1 MKTVIIYASGS
12 SLNLSDCV
20 FFFGSRLQVLAF
32 NSGKQSIPFP
42 AYFGSQVNIECHFGH
57 KSVASCA
64 LGISALIDIRA
75 GKPKLYTATG
85 VLICGIFALAVSALL
100 EYLGLPANSGA
111 FVGALVGFVGAD
123 RLRDM
128 ALATVARRTGIGS
141 TEENK

>member
-1 MKTVIIYASGS
+1 MNDSHGIFEQTMKWIALYLPSVYAG
-12 SLNLSDCV
+12 L
-20 FFFGSRLQVLAF
+20 
-32 NSGKQSIPFP
+32 
-42 AYFGSQVNIECHFGH
+42 
-57 KSVASCA
+57 CA

-85 VLICGIFALAVSALL
+85 ALICGIFALAISALL

-111 FVGALVGFVGAD
+111 FVALVGFVGAD

-128 ALATVARRTGIGS
+128 ALAIVARRAGVGS

>member
-1 MKTVIIYASGS
+1 MNDSHGIFEQTMKWIALYLPSVYAG
-12 SLNLSDCV
+12 L
-20 FFFGSRLQVLAF
+20 
-32 NSGKQSIPFP
+32 
-42 AYFGSQVNIECHFGH
+42 
-57 KSVASCA
+57 CA

-85 VLICGIFALAVSALL
+85 ALICGIFALAVSALL

-128 ALATVARRTGIGS
+128 ALAIVARRTGVSS
-141 TEENK
+141 TEEKQ

>member
-1 MKTVIIYASGS
+1 MNNSHGILEQTMKWIALYLPSVYAG
-12 SLNLSDCV
+12 L
-20 FFFGSRLQVLAF
+20 
-32 NSGKQSIPFP
+32 
-42 AYFGSQVNIECHFGH
+42 
-57 KSVASCA
+57 CA

-85 VLICGIFALAVSALL
+85 ALICGIFALAVSALL

-128 ALATVARRTGIGS
+128 ALAIVARRAGVSS
-141 TEENK
+141 TEEKQ

>member
-1 MKTVIIYASGS
+1 MNEPHGIIEQTMKWIALYLPSVYAG
-12 SLNLSDCV
+12 L
-20 FFFGSRLQVLAF
+20 
-32 NSGKQSIPFP
+32 
-42 AYFGSQVNIECHFGH
+42 
-57 KSVASCA
+57 CA

-85 VLICGIFALAVSALL
+85 ALICGIFALAVSALL

-128 ALATVARRTGIGS
+128 ALAIVARRAGVNS
-141 TEENK
+141 TEETK

>member
-1 MKTVIIYASGS
+1 MNDSHGIFEQTMKWLALYLPSVYAG
-12 SLNLSDCV
+12 L
-20 FFFGSRLQVLAF
+20 
-32 NSGKQSIPFP
+32 
-42 AYFGSQVNIECHFGH
+42 
-57 KSVASCA
+57 CA

-85 VLICGIFALAVSALL
+85 ALICGIFALAVSALL

-128 ALATVARRTGIGS
+128 ALAIVARRAGVSS
-141 TEENK
+141 TEEKQ

>member
-1 MKTVIIYASGS
+1 MNDSHGIFEQTMKWIALYLPSVYAG
-12 SLNLSDCV
+12 L
-20 FFFGSRLQVLAF
+20 
-32 NSGKQSIPFP
+32 
-42 AYFGSQVNIECHFGH
+42 
-57 KSVASCA
+57 CA

-85 VLICGIFALAVSALL
+85 ALICGIFALAVSALL
-100 EYLGLPANSGA
+100 EYPGLPANSGA

-128 ALATVARRTGIGS
+128 ALAVVARRAGVST

>member
-1 MKTVIIYASGS
+1 MDRA
-12 SLNLSDCV
+12 
-20 FFFGSRLQVLAF
+20 
-32 NSGKQSIPFP
+32 
-42 AYFGSQVNIECHFGH
+42 
-57 KSVASCA
+57 
-64 LGISALIDIRA
+64 ISAVSLRRDIRA

-85 VLICGIFALAVSALL
+85 ALICGIFALAVSALL

-128 ALATVARRTGIGS
+128 ALAIVARRAGVGS

>member
-1 MKTVIIYASGS
+1 MNEPHGIFEQTMKWLALYLPSVYAG
-12 SLNLSDCV
+12 L
-20 FFFGSRLQVLAF
+20 
-32 NSGKQSIPFP
+32 
-42 AYFGSQVNIECHFGH
+42 
-57 KSVASCA
+57 CA

-85 VLICGIFALAVSALL
+85 ALICGIFALAVSALL

-128 ALATVARRTGIGS
+128 ALAIVARRAGVNDTGE
-141 TEENK
+141 TK

>member
-1 MKTVIIYASGS
+1 MHDSHGIFEQTMKWIALYLPSVYAG
-12 SLNLSDCV
+12 L
-20 FFFGSRLQVLAF
+20 
-32 NSGKQSIPFP
+32 
-42 AYFGSQVNIECHFGH
+42 
-57 KSVASCA
+57 CA

-85 VLICGIFALAVSALL
+85 ALICGIFALAVSALL

-128 ALATVARRTGIGS
+128 ALAIVARRAGVSS
-141 TEENK
+141 TEEKQ

>member
-1 MKTVIIYASGS
+1 MNSSHGIFEQTMKWIALYLPSVYAG
-12 SLNLSDCV
+12 
-20 FFFGSRLQVLAF
+20 
-32 NSGKQSIPFP
+32 I
-42 AYFGSQVNIECHFGH
+42 
-57 KSVASCA
+57 CA

-85 VLICGIFALAVSALL
+85 ALICGIFALAVSALL

-128 ALATVARRTGIGS
+128 ALVIVARRAGVGS

>member
-1 MKTVIIYASGS
+1 MNDSHGIFEQTMKWIALYLPSVYAG
-12 SLNLSDCV
+12 L
-20 FFFGSRLQVLAF
+20 
-32 NSGKQSIPFP
+32 
-42 AYFGSQVNIECHFGH
+42 
-57 KSVASCA
+57 CA

-85 VLICGIFALAVSALL
+85 ALICGVFALAVSALL
-100 EYLGLPANSGA
+100 EYLELPANSGA

-128 ALATVARRTGIGS
+128 ALAIVARRAGVGS

>member
-1 MKTVIIYASGS
+1 ALYLPSVYAG
-12 SLNLSDCV
+12 L
-20 FFFGSRLQVLAF
+20 
-32 NSGKQSIPFP
+32 
-42 AYFGSQVNIECHFGH
+42 
-57 KSVASCA
+57 CA

-85 VLICGIFALAVSALL
+85 ALICGIFALAVSALL

-128 ALATVARRTGIGS
+128 ALAIVARRAGV
-141 TEENK
+141 

>member
-1 MKTVIIYASGS
+1 MNEPHGIIEQTMKWIALYLPSVYAG
-12 SLNLSDCV
+12 L
-20 FFFGSRLQVLAF
+20 
-32 NSGKQSIPFP
+32 
-42 AYFGSQVNIECHFGH
+42 
-57 KSVASCA
+57 CA

-85 VLICGIFALAVSALL
+85 ALICGIFALAVSALL

-128 ALATVARRTGIGS
+128 ALAIVARRTGVNS
-141 TEENK
+141 TEETK

>member
-1 MKTVIIYASGS
+1 MNSSHGIFEQTIKWIALYLPSVYAG
-12 SLNLSDCV
+12 L
-20 FFFGSRLQVLAF
+20 
-32 NSGKQSIPFP
+32 
-42 AYFGSQVNIECHFGH
+42 
-57 KSVASCA
+57 CA

-85 VLICGIFALAVSALL
+85 ALICGIFALAVSALL
-100 EYLGLPANSGA
+100 EYLGMPANSGA

-128 ALATVARRTGIGS
+128 ALAIVARRAGVGG

>member
-1 MKTVIIYASGS
+1 MNDSHGIFEQTMKWIALYLPSVYAG
-12 SLNLSDCV
+12 L
-20 FFFGSRLQVLAF
+20 
-32 NSGKQSIPFP
+32 
-42 AYFGSQVNIECHFGH
+42 
-57 KSVASCA
+57 CA

-85 VLICGIFALAVSALL
+85 ALICGIFALSVSALL

-128 ALATVARRTGIGS
+128 ALAIVARRAGVGS

>member
-1 MKTVIIYASGS
+1 MNDSHGIFEQAMKWIALYLPSVYAG
-12 SLNLSDCV
+12 L
-20 FFFGSRLQVLAF
+20 
-32 NSGKQSIPFP
+32 
-42 AYFGSQVNIECHFGH
+42 
-57 KSVASCA
+57 CA

-85 VLICGIFALAVSALL
+85 ALICGIFALAVSALL

-128 ALATVARRTGIGS
+128 ALAIVARRAGVSS
-141 TEENK
+141 TEEKQ

>member
-1 MKTVIIYASGS
+1 MNDSHGVFEQTMKWIALYLPSVYAG
-12 SLNLSDCV
+12 L
-20 FFFGSRLQVLAF
+20 
-32 NSGKQSIPFP
+32 
-42 AYFGSQVNIECHFGH
+42 
-57 KSVASCA
+57 CA

-85 VLICGIFALAVSALL
+85 ALICGIFALAVSALL

-128 ALATVARRTGIGS
+128 ALAIVARRAGVGS

>member
-1 MKTVIIYASGS
+1 MNDSHGIFEQTMKLIALYLPSVYAG
-12 SLNLSDCV
+12 L
-20 FFFGSRLQVLAF
+20 
-32 NSGKQSIPFP
+32 
-42 AYFGSQVNIECHFGH
+42 
-57 KSVASCA
+57 CA

-85 VLICGIFALAVSALL
+85 ALICGIFALAVSALL

-128 ALATVARRTGIGS
+128 ALAIVARRAGVGS

>member
-1 MKTVIIYASGS
+1 MNDSHGIFEQTMKWISLYLPSVYAG
-12 SLNLSDCV
+12 L
-20 FFFGSRLQVLAF
+20 
-32 NSGKQSIPFP
+32 
-42 AYFGSQVNIECHFGH
+42 
-57 KSVASCA
+57 CA

-85 VLICGIFALAVSALL
+85 ALICGIFALAVSALL

-128 ALATVARRTGIGS
+128 ALAIVARRAGVSS
-141 TEENK
+141 TEEKQ

>member
-1 MKTVIIYASGS
+1 MTLTGFFEQTMKWIALYLPSVYAG
-12 SLNLSDCV
+12 L
-20 FFFGSRLQVLAF
+20 
-32 NSGKQSIPFP
+32 
-42 AYFGSQVNIECHFGH
+42 
-57 KSVASCA
+57 CA

-85 VLICGIFALAVSALL
+85 ALICGIFALAVSALL

-128 ALATVARRTGIGS
+128 ALAIVARRAGVGS

>member
-1 MKTVIIYASGS
+1 MNDSHGIFEQTMKWIALYLPSVYAG
-12 SLNLSDCV
+12 L
-20 FFFGSRLQVLAF
+20 
-32 NSGKQSIPFP
+32 
-42 AYFGSQVNIECHFGH
+42 
-57 KSVASCA
+57 CA

-85 VLICGIFALAVSALL
+85 ALICGIFALAVSALL

-128 ALATVARRTGIGS
+128 ALTIVARRAGVSS
-141 TEENK
+141 TEEKQ

>member
-1 MKTVIIYASGS
+1 MNNTHGIFEQTMKWIALYLPSVYAG
-12 SLNLSDCV
+12 L
-20 FFFGSRLQVLAF
+20 
-32 NSGKQSIPFP
+32 
-42 AYFGSQVNIECHFGH
+42 
-57 KSVASCA
+57 CA

-85 VLICGIFALAVSALL
+85 ALICGIFALAISALL

-128 ALATVARRTGIGS
+128 ALAIVARRAGVGS

>member
-1 MKTVIIYASGS
+1 MNNTHGILEQTMKWIALYLPSVYAG
-12 SLNLSDCV
+12 L
-20 FFFGSRLQVLAF
+20 
-32 NSGKQSIPFP
+32 
-42 AYFGSQVNIECHFGH
+42 
-57 KSVASCA
+57 CA

-85 VLICGIFALAVSALL
+85 ALICGIFALAVSALL

-128 ALATVARRTGIGS
+128 ALAIVARRAGVSS

>member
-1 MKTVIIYASGS
+1 MNDSHGIFEQIMKWIALYLPSVYAG
-12 SLNLSDCV
+12 L
-20 FFFGSRLQVLAF
+20 
-32 NSGKQSIPFP
+32 
-42 AYFGSQVNIECHFGH
+42 
-57 KSVASCA
+57 CA

-85 VLICGIFALAVSALL
+85 ALICGIFALAVSALL

-128 ALATVARRTGIGS
+128 ALAIVARRAGVSS
-141 TEENK
+141 TEEKQ